1 MDGKEREVVIGLVQT
16 TVSEDTALNL
26 RRAVERVREAADGGA
41 RIVCLQE
48 LFRTIYFPQYE
59 SFGCSGL
66 AEAIPGESTAIFA
79 EVARELGIVII
90 VPLFERDKGG
100 DYFNSAAVIDVDGRI
115 AGVYRKMHI
124 PFDPLF
130 YEKSYFREGDGGF
143 PVFDTKFGRIGLLI
157 CYDQWFP
164 EAARCLTLMGA
175 DIIFYPTAIG
185 DIDGHTPPE
194 GDWHAAWETVQRG
207 HAIANGVHIAA
218 VNRVGTEG
226 RLRFWG
232 SSFLSD
238 AFGNVIGRAS
248 RDEEE
253 VLIVRADLS
262 MNGRIR
268 EEWGFLKNRR
278 PDAYRLLCGDEQDS
292 LGNRKGGKE

>member
-1 MDGKEREVVIGLVQT
+1 
-16 TVSEDTALNL
+16 
-26 RRAVERVREAADGGA
+26 
-41 RIVCLQE
+41 VCLQE

-59 SFGCSGL
+59 SFDCAGL
-66 AEAIPGESTAIFA
+66 AESIPGESTTIFA

-90 VPLFERDKGG
+90 VPLFERDQSG
-100 DYFNSAAVIDVDGRI
+100 DYFNSAAVIDVDGRL
-115 AGVYRKMHI
+115 AGIYRKVHI

-130 YEKSYFREGDGGF
+130 YEKNYFKEGDGGF
-143 PVFDTKFGRIGLLI
+143 SVYDTKYGKVGLLI

-185 DIDGHTPPE
+185 NIEGHNPPE
-194 GDWHAAWETVQRG
+194 GDWHDTWETVQRG
-207 HAIANGVHIAA
+207 HAIANGIHIAA
-218 VNRVGTEG
+218 VNRVGREG
-226 RLRFWG
+226 RLSFWG
-232 SSFLSD
+232 GSFISD

-268 EEWGFLKNRR
+268 EEWGFLRNRR
-278 PDAYRLLCGDEQDS
+278 PDAYRLLCGDEQDPS
-292 LGNRKGGKE
+292 GNRKGGKE